1 MASPNSTTV
10 KQIDD
15 ELVIEPVPQGSTFK
29 IKLASHKGAQVPLRL
44 DGVWTSTREAKRAIE
59 SWRQSL
65 INSVGSEG

>member
-10 KQIDD
+10 KQLDY
-15 ELVIEPVPQGSTFK
+15 EFVIETFPQGSPFK

-65 INSVGSEG
+65 VNSIGNSE

>member
-1 MASPNSTTV
+1 MAAPNNVTL
-10 KQIDD
+10 KQIDYKF
-15 ELVIEPVPQGSTFK
+15 VIEPVPNSSNFK

-65 INSVGSEG
+65 INSVGSDG